1 MPDKHLSTQ
10 FDSELSSLSSRVME
24 LGGLVESQI
33 RQAIYA
39 VAQFNTEIAAQ
50 VLENEV
56 RVNAM
61 EVEIDRDLS
70 SVIARR
76 QPTARDLRLLM
87 AISKT
92 TANLERVGDEA
103 EKIARMV
110 KSIVGKSGAMR
121 SLPATELRVAAE
133 LASGQL
139 RKALDAFARLDTAAA
154 VAILK
159 DDDALDK
166 EFDGFVR
173 KLITYMM
180 EDPRTISSS
189 LDLLFIAKAIERIG
203 DHAKN
208 IAEFIIYVVKGAD
221 VRHAP
226 METIETAIK

>member
-10 FDSELSSLSSRVME
+10 FDSELNAVSSRVME
-24 LGGLVESQI
+24 LGGVVEAQI

-39 VAQFNTEIAAQ
+39 LSQFSVEAADQVTEIEQ
-50 VLENEV
+50 

-61 EVEIDRDLS
+61 EVEIDHDLS
-70 SVIARR
+70 SIIARR
-76 QPTARDLRLLM
+76 QPTARDLRLLI

-110 KSIVGKSGAMR
+110 RSIVQSGQSR
-121 SLPATELRVAAE
+121 SLPATELRVAADM
-133 LASGQL
+133 ASGLL
-139 RKALDAFARLDTAAA
+139 RKALDAFARLDTVAA
-154 VAILK
+154 VSILK
-159 DDDALDK
+159 EDDLIDQ

-180 EDPRTISSS
+180 EDPRTISAS
-189 LDLLFIAKAIERIG
+189 LDLLFVAKAIERIG

-208 IAEFIIYVVKGAD
+208 IAEFTIYIVKGTD
-221 VRHAP
+221 VRHSS
-226 METIETAIK
+226 MDQIESAIR